1 MCVSKTSNNELAVGA
16 NNGATDQPSNQPQP
30 ANPWKTFAG
39 IWRDNPDFDAFCNEI
54 KQLRGEADRVD
65 AGS

>member
-1 MCVSKTSNNELAVGA
+1 MAMGTTYDESAGRADND
-16 NNGATDQPSNQPQP
+16 ATR

-39 IWRDNPDFDAFCNEI
+39 IWRDNPDFDAFCDEI
-54 KQLRGEADRVD
+54 KRLRREADQVD